1 MKKNFVCALVLA
13 GALLGGCSQSLS
25 VAAPTISPMDFA
37 SQEKTPGKYAV
48 MVQKGAWH
56 TEVKAAGFACSAW
69 SFPTDFETAYD
80 QAIAAGIEQSFANVV
95 MTPAALKPDEMKAQD
110 IDAQIVIY
118 EGTITANF
126 APSPNFFTVSF
137 NSTVA
142 MDGIVAVI
150 GHDGKVHQGN
160 AHGSGT
166 GSAET
171 FAGCGVAGDAIKQ
184 AGSNAIREYV
194 RNAINSAKINVLE
207 IKAQTAAKGNAPTS

>member
-1 MKKNFVCALVLA
+1 
-13 GALLGGCSQSLS
+13 
-25 VAAPTISPMDFA
+25 
-37 SQEKTPGKYAV
+37 
-48 MVQKGAWH
+48 
-56 TEVKAAGFACSAW
+56 
-69 SFPTDFETAYD
+69 
-80 QAIAAGIEQSFANVV
+80 
-95 MTPAALKPDEMKAQD
+95 
-110 IDAQIVIY
+110 
-118 EGTITANF
+118 
-126 APSPNFFTVSF
+126 
-137 NSTVA
+137 

-207 IKAQTAAKGNAPTS
+207 IKAQTAAQGRAPTS